1 MIDNTEI
8 KDKLVLITG
17 ASGGIGGAVA
27 IQFASAGAHLALTY
41 STNISSLETLASSLK
56 TSFPDLQIS
65 LHEVDLTIEESIQ
78 KVFQD
83 VKKKH
88 DADVDI
94 LVSNAGYGKRI
105 SEIWDIPSSEFDK
118 MIDINLKASFLLVK
132 GVVDGMKAQ
141 KWGRIIFISSIAAY
155 GAGINGCHYAAS
167 KGGLNSMMMNLS
179 SHLAEFNITVN
190 SVSPAMVGS
199 TGMIPDEDSV
209 PGLVETIPLGR
220 LCKPSEVANVVS
232 MFACTGF
239 VTGQSLVVA
248 GGLKHL

>member
-1 MIDNTEI
+1 M
-8 KDKLVLITG
+8 VLG
-17 ASGGIGGAVA
+17 LMAVVR
-27 IQFASAGAHLALTY
+27 SLAPKVLYLQLT
-41 STNISSLETLASSLK
+41 LENFT
-56 TSFPDLQIS
+56 D
-65 LHEVDLTIEESIQ
+65 
-78 KVFQD
+78 
-83 VKKKH
+83 
-88 DADVDI
+88 
-94 LVSNAGYGKRI
+94 
-105 SEIWDIPSSEFDK
+105 
-118 MIDINLKASFLLVK
+118 
-132 GVVDGMKAQ
+132 
-141 KWGRIIFISSIAAY
+141 
-155 GAGINGCHYAAS
+155 YAAS

-179 SHLAEFNITVN
+179 SHLAELNITVN